1 MVTPMRTV
9 PVAAILIGVLAFAF
23 SPLRAAQG
31 RPVAT
36 GQSQAAESTA
46 ASQTIATYC
55 AGCHN
60 GVTRSPSGA
69 LLDRFDPARMSENVE
84 TWTRAY
90 RQLQAGTMPP
100 VGAPRP
106 DRPAYA
112 ALLTSI
118 EAGLGVNEERRQG
131 VPVDRAAPPPDAS
144 SPEIAERLARLLWNS
159 EPDASLLDDAQQS
172 RLTNPATLERHVTRM
187 LDDERARAF
196 VARFFV
202 PWLGLDQLEKANPGK
217 AFFPDYDVSLRDA
230 MVKETELFLLS
241 QLREDRDP
249 IELWSATYTFVN
261 DQLAR
266 HYGVAGVTDAEFRR
280 VTSVPERAGLLG
292 QGSILMVTSR
302 HGNENA
308 YTSPANRALW
318 VRKHFLGAAAPMPFP
333 NAQPVKP
340 ELPITPQTRTL
351 PAQPCVNCHRNFF
364 PLGYALENF
373 DPIGRWRT
381 ADQAGPVDASGTF
394 VDGTPTNG
402 VVQLRNV
409 LLERPDAFRTTIT
422 EQLLAYSAGRPVI
435 ASRMTPETLVP
446 ARQILRSVDAVRWS
460 SIIAGVV
467 RSKPL

>member
-1 MVTPMRTV
+1 
-9 PVAAILIGVLAFAF
+9 
-23 SPLRAAQG
+23 
-31 RPVAT
+31 
-36 GQSQAAESTA
+36 
-46 ASQTIATYC
+46 
-55 AGCHN
+55 
-60 GVTRSPSGA
+60 
-69 LLDRFDPARMSENVE
+69 
-84 TWTRAY
+84 
-90 RQLQAGTMPP
+90 
-100 VGAPRP
+100 
-106 DRPAYA
+106 
-112 ALLTSI
+112 
-118 EAGLGVNEERRQG
+118 
-131 VPVDRAAPPPDAS
+131 
-144 SPEIAERLARLLWNS
+144 LWNS

-266 HYGVAGVTDAEFRR
+266 HYGVAGVTGAEFRR
-280 VTSVPERAGLLG
+280 VTSAPERAGLLG

-318 VRKHFLGAAAPMPFP
+318 VLKHFLGAAAPMPFP

-446 ARQILRSVDAVRWS
+446 ARQILRSVGAVRWS